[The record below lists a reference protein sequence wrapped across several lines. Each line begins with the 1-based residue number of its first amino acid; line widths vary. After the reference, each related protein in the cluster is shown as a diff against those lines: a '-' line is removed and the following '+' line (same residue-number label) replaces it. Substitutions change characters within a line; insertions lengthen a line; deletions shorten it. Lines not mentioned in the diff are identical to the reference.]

1 MYDQISR
8 NIFQNQ
14 KPKIQNDSCN
24 IALICTIVTCKQN
37 CEKFFAFP
45 QKTDCILMILANSFF
60 LSTTYI
66 LKWSCFFARRTSA
79 SKNGQK
85 TMKVITAVNLK
96 AFKIESRL
104 SLNIYP

>member
-14 KPKIQNDSCN
+14 KPKTQNDSCN
-24 IALICTIVTCKQN
+24 IALICKIVTCKQN

-66 LKWSCFFARRTSA
+66 LKWLCFSPEEQVLQKMAR
-79 SKNGQK
+79 K
-85 TMKVITAVNLK
+85 L
-96 AFKIESRL
+96 
-104 SLNIYP
+104 